1 MRQTEKARELLVGQP
16 TVDTRDS
23 LGTTPLMQCAEMGEL
38 QLMQWLIDHLADVNA
53 RDRFGQTPLMYAAG
67 SNQLTAA
74 RLLLR
79 YGANPAL
86 QAKTGQTAFDIAVVR
101 EGDTVADMLRE
112 EPGVIARK

>member
-1 MRQTEKARELLVGQP
+1 MRQTEKVRELLVGQP

-86 QAKTGQTAFDIAVVR
+86 QDVAR
-101 EGDTVADMLRE
+101 EADERLRRALAALE
-112 EPGVIARK
+112 AAASK